1 MGLLFFKMPA
11 CQPCNAML
19 PSVVKVAKSRGI
31 ELQVIFSD
39 IESNA
44 DLLKKYMVAGVPLLI
59 AVDGSGEQIA
69 RLNGFNTEDKILE
82 WLDEEVQGAAV

>member
-1 MGLLFFKMPA
+1 MGLLFFKMPV
-11 CQPCNAML
+11 CRPCNAML

-44 DLLKKYMVAGVPLLI
+44 DLLKKYMVTGVPLLI

-82 WLDEEVQGAAV
+82 WLDEEVQGACE